1 MKRRFKLVIMLAVAF
16 FALACG
22 TVQAHAAST
31 DSIEKVLPTGT
42 YTLDVGYYSDEDAT
56 QSSTAMNSFWDT
68 SAQLVVNSS
77 NQAKLVFTQKSM
89 MSVMTSAT
97 FNGHSLVEKSE
108 GSTGTWSVNLSPQE
122 AIKLINGD
130 TYLSNITYN
139 SGTYKGNHDFYVKIN
154 SGVPDTID
162 QPGEYALAVEYN
174 KYEET
179 ALDGDSGEASMIQEN
194 SIWSDNITYQLKGD
208 GTAELTLTQQSMMDY
223 MTNLSF
229 DGVQM
234 DKHVNTSDATSGTW
248 TATIPAATVK
258 KISNGNKIVANMTYT
273 VASINFTHT
282 VDAVVVINSKSLV
295 KADSLVTVAE
305 AEAATNTD
313 STDSSSTD
321 SSSTDSSSTDSSSTD
336 SSSTDSSSTGSSS
349 TGSSSTGS
357 SSASSSSEVETSVAN
372 VEYHQADAEGK
383 DLNELSMIQT
393 DGIWSDAIK
402 IQKNSNGTA
411 TVTITQN
418 KMMNYMTKVTFNGVE
433 MTKNVTSANATSG
446 TWTGVLSKEKA
457 ADLKV
462 GNKILIG
469 VSYTIPNLFTHNVQ
483 ALAVIKSI
491 TEGTDE
497 ATTSDS
503 AKTTT
508 TTKDIEDVTAP
519 TLAVAA
525 DVSSSSASADS
536 PAKQSSKSTLPQTG
550 EANYSYASILGVLAL
565 ITAIGLGGTLL
576 SVGRFRK

>member
-321 SSSTDSSSTDSSSTD
+321 SSSTDSSST
-336 SSSTDSSSTGSSS
+336 GSSS

>member
-1 MKRRFKLVIMLAVAF
+1 MKRRFKSVIMLAVAF

-154 SGVPDTID
+154 SGVPDTSD

-321 SSSTDSSSTDSSSTD
+321 SSST
-336 SSSTDSSSTGSSS
+336 GSSS
-349 TGSSSTGS
+349 TGSSSASSSSTSSSSTSS

-418 KMMNYMTKVTFNGVE
+418 KMMNYMTKVTFDGVE

-525 DVSSSSASADS
+525 DVSSSSASVDS